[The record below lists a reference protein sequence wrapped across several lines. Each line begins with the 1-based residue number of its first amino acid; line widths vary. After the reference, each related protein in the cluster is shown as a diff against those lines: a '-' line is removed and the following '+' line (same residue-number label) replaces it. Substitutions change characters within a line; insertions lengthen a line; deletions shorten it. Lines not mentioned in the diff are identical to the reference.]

1 MLKIY
6 KLGEE
11 VLRQKSVP
19 IKDEEIND
27 ELRALAEE
35 MFETMDAANGV
46 GLACP
51 QIGKNIRMFVAM
63 ADDDVR
69 RVFINPQIIATS
81 DDSVPYEEGCLS
93 VPQVYENIMR
103 PSKVTV
109 QAQDQNGKK
118 FTLEA
123 EGLLAR
129 IVQHENDHLD
139 GVIFIDRG
147 DAEFAKKTAEQFAKD
162 SDSELGK
169 IRTADQGQFSINDRD
184 QNTPWLKNVRVVT
197 TIVYYLKD

>member
-19 IKDEEIND
+19 IKDEEINE

-147 DAEFAKKTAEQFAKD
+147 DADFAKKTAEQFAKRA
-162 SDSELGK
+162 ERAAQKAAEKEAKAKK
-169 IRTADQGQFSINDRD
+169 IAAKIAAKKAAKEAK
-184 QNTPWLKNVRVVT
+184 KNNA
-197 TIVYYLKD
+197 

>member
-1 MLKIY
+1 M
-6 KLGEE
+6 GEE

-27 ELRALAEE
+27 ELRQLAVE
-35 MFETMDAANGV
+35 MLETMDAANGV

-51 QIGKNIRMFVAM
+51 QIGKNIRTFVAM
-63 ADDDVR
+63 ADDDVQ

-129 IVQHENDHLD
+129 IIQHETDHLD

-147 DAEFAKKTAEQFAKD
+147 DADFAKKTAEQFAKRA
-162 SDSELGK
+162 ERAAQKAAEKEAKAKRIAAK
-169 IRTADQGQFSINDRD
+169 IAAKKAKKGNA
-184 QNTPWLKNVRVVT
+184 
-197 TIVYYLKD
+197 

>member
-1 MLKIY
+1 MLKIC

-11 VLRQKSVP
+11 VLRKKSVP

-35 MFETMDAANGV
+35 MFETMENANGV

-51 QIGKNIRMFVAM
+51 QIGKNIRMFVAE
-63 ADDDVR
+63 ADDDVK

-129 IVQHENDHLD
+129 IIQHENDHLE

-147 DAEFAKKTAEQFAKD
+147 DADFAKKTAEQFAKRA
-162 SDSELGK
+162 ERAAQKAAEKEAKAKK
-169 IRTADQGQFSINDRD
+169 IAAKIAAKKAAKEAK
-184 QNTPWLKNVRVVT
+184 KNNA
-197 TIVYYLKD
+197 

>member
-1 MLKIY
+1 MLKIC
-6 KLGEE
+6 KLGED
-11 VLRQKSVP
+11 VLRKKSVP

-35 MFETMDAANGV
+35 MFETMESANGV

-51 QIGKNIRMFVAM
+51 QIGKNIRMFVAE
-63 ADDDVR
+63 ADDDVK

-129 IVQHENDHLD
+129 IIQHENDHLE

-147 DAEFAKKTAEQFAKD
+147 DADFAKKTAEQFAKRA
-162 SDSELGK
+162 ERAAQKAAEKEAKAKK
-169 IRTADQGQFSINDRD
+169 IAAKIAAKKAAKEAK
-184 QNTPWLKNVRVVT
+184 KNNA
-197 TIVYYLKD
+197 

>member
-1 MLKIY
+1 MLKIC

-11 VLRQKSVP
+11 VLRKKSVP

-27 ELRALAEE
+27 GLRALAEE
-35 MFETMDAANGV
+35 MFETMENANGV

-51 QIGKNIRMFVAM
+51 QIGKNIRMFVAE
-63 ADDDVR
+63 ADDDVK

-129 IVQHENDHLD
+129 IIQHENDHLE

-147 DAEFAKKTAEQFAKD
+147 DADFAKKTAEQFAKRA
-162 SDSELGK
+162 ERAAQKAAEKEAKAKK
-169 IRTADQGQFSINDRD
+169 IAAKIAAKKAAKEAK
-184 QNTPWLKNVRVVT
+184 KNNA
-197 TIVYYLKD
+197 